1 MNMMQNALKVRP
13 PGVAGLFYS
22 RQKNTLEREV
32 AIFLETATQIEIVNK
47 VYGLIAPHAG
57 YMYSGGVAARSYR
70 QVVDR
75 EYDVVV
81 VIAPSHHV
89 YFEEISVFNGDAYR
103 TPLGDVEVHK
113 KWANELPQKH
123 PNIIY
128 SDIGH
133 EKDEHSLEVQLP
145 FLQHVLGDFRLI
157 PIVMGNQDHTNIH
170 VLSEAL
176 TDLLTDKKA
185 LIVASSDLS
194 HYYSSDKAAVLDS
207 VVVEHVNNFDED
219 RLEKDLQL
227 GLCEMC
233 GGGPV
238 ITMMKTCRNLGA
250 NKSKVLIYRNSGDVT
265 GERGQVVGYL
275 SAMIYK

>member
-1 MNMMQNALKVRP
+1 MQEALKVRL

-22 RQKNTLEREV
+22 GQKNTLEREV
-32 AIFLETATQIEIVNK
+32 AIFLETATPLEIVSE
-47 VYGLIAPHAG
+47 VYGLVAPHAG

-70 QVVDR
+70 QVLDR
-75 EYDVVV
+75 EYEVVV

-89 YFEEISVFNGDAYR
+89 YFEEISVYDGDAYQ
-103 TPLGDVEVHK
+103 TPLGNVEVHK
-113 KWANELPQKH
+113 ELAKELTQKH

-145 FLQHVLGDFRLI
+145 FLQHVLGDFLLI
-157 PIVMGNQDHTNIH
+157 PIVMGNQDHGNIQI
-170 VLSEAL
+170 LSDAL
-176 TDLLTDKKA
+176 SDLLKDKKA

-194 HYYSSDKAAVLDS
+194 HYYSSDKAMVLDS
-207 VVVEHVNNFDED
+207 VVVEHINNFDED
-219 RLEKDLQL
+219 RLEKDLQV

-265 GERGQVVGYL
+265 GERDQVVGYL